1 MQSLQVDRG
10 EEIKK
15 EHTQRHK
22 VREREREREREGGR
36 ERAAARLNS
45 TTPPFCCARVMER
58 ASRGIFSMREYR
70 VALHHYNAA

>member
-22 VREREREREREGGR
+22 VRERERERKRERER
-36 ERAAARLNS
+36 EQEKGVVLIL
-45 TTPPFCCARVMER
+45 P
-58 ASRGIFSMREYR
+58 
-70 VALHHYNAA
+70 